1 MESVSTVTRG
11 LLYISKFWDGFL
23 CSKRKPGK
31 VQDLTS
37 CLLPQKVVASPDH
50 WTPRNV
56 TDPAVCGMVTGF
68 HFSDTQLALS
78 IYQVKFV

>member
-11 LLYISKFWDGFL
+11 LLYISKFWGGLL
-23 CSKRKPGK
+23 CSKRKLGK

-37 CLLPQKVVASPDH
+37 CLLPQKVVASPGSLDS
-50 WTPRNV
+50 RNV
-56 TDPAVCGMVTGF
+56 TDPRVCGMVTGL
-68 HFSDTQLALS
+68 HSSDTQLALS